1 MLMDEHLKLNIN
13 LPAIK
18 LELSGH
24 PSKHIPELRKLF
36 GELRKLT
43 DVDMEGNVYDDM
55 LATLNFP
62 FWKLS
67 KEVQK
72 NEKVMNLLQKVAQI
86 EEGALVRK
94 VAIENLK
101 EITDHGAVSRVNLT
115 EIKQGVQELFTD
127 LNSRQINYVF
137 CHVMGNM
144 SEESYGIVF
153 DQLVRALPHAKF
165 EFLKTSQ
172 DILDKTMVECM
183 VFGNFPSQ
191 E

>member
-1 MLMDEHLKLNIN
+1 MDEHLKLNIN

>member
-1 MLMDEHLKLNIN
+1 MVEHLKLNIN
-13 LPAIK
+13 LPAVK
-18 LELSGH
+18 MELSGN
-24 PSKHIPELRKLF
+24 PAKHIPELRKLF
-36 GELRKLT
+36 IELRKLS
-43 DVDMEGNVYDDM
+43 DVDMDTSALDEM
-55 LATLNFP
+55 LATMNFP

-72 NEKVMNLLQKVAQI
+72 NDRVMGLLQKVAQI

-101 EITDHGAVSRVNLT
+101 EITDSGAVSKVNLV
-115 EIKQGVQELFTD
+115 EIKQGLQELFTD
-127 LNSRQINYVF
+127 VNSDEINYVF

-144 SEESYGIVF
+144 SEENYGIVF
-153 DQLVRALPHAKF
+153 DQLVRELPHAKF

-172 DILDKTMVECM
+172 NILDKTMVECM
-183 VFGNFPSQ
+183 VFGNFPTQ